1 MKAQCLTFLQ
11 SKIKLLKNNLLL
23 GSGNAGK
30 IKEIKFYLEYFNLFK
45 NSHILDLSNFKDLGE
60 PEENGSTFEENSV
73 IKSTYFY
80 NKTDC
85 LTLSDDSGFI
95 VEGMENFPG
104 IKTARVAKEMGDEQQ
119 VVNYIFS
126 KNPKKQIISATFH
139 CSLALVGYEIN
150 QVVTGTVVGSIIS
163 SKRGNDGFG
172 YDPFFI
178 PQNSNKT
185 FAEMGLKEKMF
196 LSHRFEAFKILSIT
210 QK

>member
-1 MKAQCLTFLQ
+1 MQF
-11 SKIKLLKNNLLL
+11 KIKLLKNNLLL

-30 IKEIKFYLEYFNLFK
+30 IKEIKFYLEYFSLFYNFK
-45 NSHILDLSNFKDLGE
+45 ILDLSSFKDLGE
-60 PEENGSTFEENSV
+60 PEENGSTFEENSL

-95 VEGMENFPG
+95 VEEMESFPG
-104 IKTARVAKEMGDEQQ
+104 IKTARVANEMGGEQQ

-126 KNPKKQIISATFH
+126 KNPKKQKIDATFH
-139 CSLALVGYEIN
+139 CSLSLVGYKIN
-150 QVVTGTVVGSIIS
+150 QVVTGKVVGSIIS
-163 SKRGNDGFG
+163 SKKGNDGFG

-196 LSHRFEAFKILSIT
+196 LSHRFEAFKTLSIT

>member
-1 MKAQCLTFLQ
+1 M
-11 SKIKLLKNNLLL
+11 KNNLLL

-30 IKEIKFYLEYFNLFK
+30 IKEIKFYLEYFSLFYNFK
-45 NSHILDLSNFKDLGE
+45 ILDLSSFKDLGE
-60 PEENGSTFEENSV
+60 PEENGSTFEENSL

-95 VEGMENFPG
+95 VEEMESFPG
-104 IKTARVAKEMGDEQQ
+104 IKTARVANEMGGEQQ

-126 KNPKKQIISATFH
+126 KNPKKQKIDATFH
-139 CSLALVGYEIN
+139 CSLSLVGYKIN
-150 QVVTGTVVGSIIS
+150 QVVTGKVVGSIIS
-163 SKRGNDGFG
+163 SKKGNDGFG

-185 FAEMGLKEKMF
+185 FAEMGIKEKMF
-196 LSHRFEAFKILSIT
+196 LSHRFEAFKTLSIT

>member
-1 MKAQCLTFLQ
+1 M
-11 SKIKLLKNNLLL
+11 KNNLLL

-30 IKEIKFYLEYFNLFK
+30 IKEIKFYLEYFSLFYNFK
-45 NSHILDLSNFKDLGE
+45 ILDLSSFKDLGE

-95 VEGMENFPG
+95 VEEMESFPG
-104 IKTARVAKEMGDEQQ
+104 IKTARVANEMGGEQQ

-126 KNPKKQIISATFH
+126 KNPKKQKIDATFH
-139 CSLALVGYEIN
+139 CSLSLVGYKID
-150 QVVTGTVVGSIIS
+150 QVVTGKVVGSIIS
-163 SKRGNDGFG
+163 SKKGNDGFG

-196 LSHRFEAFKILSIT
+196 LSHRFEAFKTLSIT

>member
-1 MKAQCLTFLQ
+1 
-11 SKIKLLKNNLLL
+11 LKNNLLL

-30 IKEIKFYLEYFNLFK
+30 IKEIKFYLEYFSLFYNFK
-45 NSHILDLSNFKDLGE
+45 ILDLSSFKDLGE

-95 VEGMENFPG
+95 VEEMESFPG
-104 IKTARVAKEMGDEQQ
+104 IKTARVANEMGGEQQ

-126 KNPKKQIISATFH
+126 KNPKKQKIDATFH
-139 CSLALVGYEIN
+139 CSLSLVGYKIN
-150 QVVTGTVVGSIIS
+150 QVVTGKVVGSIIS
-163 SKRGNDGFG
+163 SKKGNDGFG

-196 LSHRFEAFKILSIT
+196 LSHRFEAFKTLSIT

>member
-1 MKAQCLTFLQ
+1 M
-11 SKIKLLKNNLLL
+11 KNNLLL

-30 IKEIKFYLEYFNLFK
+30 IKEIKFYLEYFSLFNNFK
-45 NSHILDLSNFKDLGE
+45 ILDLSSFKDLGE
-60 PEENGSTFEENSV
+60 PEENGSTFEENSL

-95 VEGMENFPG
+95 VEEMESFPG
-104 IKTARVAKEMGDEQQ
+104 IKTARVANEMGGEQQ

-126 KNPKKQIISATFH
+126 KNPKKQKIDATFH
-139 CSLALVGYEIN
+139 CSLSLVGYKIN
-150 QVVTGTVVGSIIS
+150 QVVTGKVVGSIIS
-163 SKRGNDGFG
+163 SKKGNDGFG

-185 FAEMGLKEKMF
+185 FAEMGIKEKMF
-196 LSHRFEAFKILSIT
+196 LSHRFEAFKTLSIT

>member
-1 MKAQCLTFLQ
+1 M
-11 SKIKLLKNNLLL
+11 KNNLLL

-30 IKEIKFYLEYFNLFK
+30 IREIKFYLEYFDLFNNFK
-45 NSHILDLSNFKDLGE
+45 ILDLSNFKDLGE
-60 PEENGSTFEENSV
+60 PEENGSTFEENSI

-80 NKTDC
+80 NKTEC

-104 IKTARVAKEMGDEQQ
+104 VKTARVAKEMGNEQQ
-119 VVNYIFS
+119 VVNYIFR
-126 KNPKKQIISATFH
+126 KNPKKPEIKATFH
-139 CSLALVGYEIN
+139 CSLSLIGYKIN
-150 QVVTGTVVGSIIS
+150 QVVNGTVKGTIIS
-163 SKRGNDGFG
+163 SKKGKGGFG

-178 PQNSNKT
+178 PQKSNKT
-185 FAEMGLKEKMF
+185 FAEMDLKEKMF

>member
-1 MKAQCLTFLQ
+1 M
-11 SKIKLLKNNLLL
+11 KNNLLL

-30 IKEIKFYLEYFNLFK
+30 IKEIKFYIEYFNLF
-45 NSHILDLSNFKDLGE
+45 NNYYILDLSNFEDLGE

-73 IKSTYFY
+73 IKSNYFY
-80 NKTDC
+80 DKTDC

-104 IKTARVAKEMGDEQQ
+104 IKTARVAKEMGNEQQ

-126 KNPKKQIISATFH
+126 KNPKKHKISATFH
-139 CSLALVGYEIN
+139 CSLSIVGYKIN
-150 QVVTGTVVGSIIS
+150 QVVTGMVVGSIIS
-163 SKRGNDGFG
+163 SKRGIDGFG

>member
-1 MKAQCLTFLQ
+1 M
-11 SKIKLLKNNLLL
+11 KNNLLL

-30 IKEIKFYLEYFNLFK
+30 IKEIKFYIEYFSLFNNFK
-45 NSHILDLSNFKDLGE
+45 ILDLSSFKDLGE

-95 VEGMENFPG
+95 VEEMESFPG
-104 IKTARVAKEMGDEQQ
+104 IKTARVANEMGGEQQ

-126 KNPKKQIISATFH
+126 KNPKKQKIDATFH
-139 CSLALVGYEIN
+139 CSLSLVGYKIN
-150 QVVTGTVVGSIIS
+150 QVVTGKVVGSIIS
-163 SKRGNDGFG
+163 SKKGNDGFG

-196 LSHRFEAFKILSIT
+196 LSHRFEAFKTLSIT

>member
-1 MKAQCLTFLQ
+1 M
-11 SKIKLLKNNLLL
+11 KNNLLL

-30 IKEIKFYLEYFNLFK
+30 IKEIKFYLEYFSLFYNFK
-45 NSHILDLSNFKDLGE
+45 ILDLSSFKDLGE

-95 VEGMENFPG
+95 VEEMESFPG
-104 IKTARVAKEMGDEQQ
+104 IKTARVANEMGGEQQ

-126 KNPKKQIISATFH
+126 KNPKKQKIDATFH
-139 CSLALVGYEIN
+139 CSLSLVGYKIN
-150 QVVTGTVVGSIIS
+150 QVVTGKVVGSIIS
-163 SKRGNDGFG
+163 SKKGNDGFG

-196 LSHRFEAFKILSIT
+196 LSHRFDAFKTLSIT

>member
-1 MKAQCLTFLQ
+1 MQ

-30 IKEIKFYLEYFNLFK
+30 IKEIKFYLEYFSLFNNFK
-45 NSHILDLSNFKDLGE
+45 ILDLSSFKDLGE

-95 VEGMENFPG
+95 VEEMESFPG
-104 IKTARVAKEMGDEQQ
+104 IKTARVANEMGGEQQ

-126 KNPKKQIISATFH
+126 KNPKKQKIDATFH
-139 CSLALVGYEIN
+139 CSLSLVGYKIN
-150 QVVTGTVVGSIIS
+150 QVVTGKVVGSIIS
-163 SKRGNDGFG
+163 SKKGNDGFG

-196 LSHRFEAFKILSIT
+196 LSHRFEAFKTLSIT

>member
-1 MKAQCLTFLQ
+1 M
-11 SKIKLLKNNLLL
+11 KNNLLL
-23 GSGNAGK
+23 GSGNAVK
-30 IKEIKFYLEYFNLFK
+30 IKEIKFYLEYFNLF
-45 NSHILDLSNFKDLGE
+45 NNFHILDLSNFKDLGE

-80 NKTDC
+80 NQTDC

-126 KNPKKQIISATFH
+126 KNPKKQKISATFH
-139 CSLALVGYEIN
+139 CSLSIVGYEIN

-185 FAEMGLKEKMF
+185 FAEMGLKEKML